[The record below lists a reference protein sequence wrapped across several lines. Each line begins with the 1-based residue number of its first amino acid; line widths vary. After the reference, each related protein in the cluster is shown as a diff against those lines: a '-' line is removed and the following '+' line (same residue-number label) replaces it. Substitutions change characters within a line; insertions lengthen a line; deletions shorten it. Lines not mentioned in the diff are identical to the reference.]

1 MEDTAAETR
10 LDSLEE
16 DFDRTIE
23 KLEANNSAADAKN
36 FQIAYETVFVQD
48 TNGGDAIAFLDQY
61 EYDLYAGGR

>member
-16 DFDRTIE
+16 DFDRLIE
-23 KLEANNSAADAKN
+23 ALEANNSVADAKN
-36 FQIAYETVFVQD
+36 PQIAYETLYVYD
-48 TNGGDAIAFLDQY
+48 TLGGDPIPFLDQY